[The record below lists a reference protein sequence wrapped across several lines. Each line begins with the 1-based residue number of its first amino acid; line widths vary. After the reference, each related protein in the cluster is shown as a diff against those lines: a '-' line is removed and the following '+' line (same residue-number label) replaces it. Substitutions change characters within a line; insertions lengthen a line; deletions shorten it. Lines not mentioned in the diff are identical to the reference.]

1 MTLMVTK
8 FIPESNIKKKMREK
22 NFTLIRLTINNP
34 HFVARVV
41 AQWCIPV
48 CGYSLRETTIPEHD
62 FPSKL
67 PDDLLI

>member
-1 MTLMVTK
+1 
-8 FIPESNIKKKMREK
+8 MREK